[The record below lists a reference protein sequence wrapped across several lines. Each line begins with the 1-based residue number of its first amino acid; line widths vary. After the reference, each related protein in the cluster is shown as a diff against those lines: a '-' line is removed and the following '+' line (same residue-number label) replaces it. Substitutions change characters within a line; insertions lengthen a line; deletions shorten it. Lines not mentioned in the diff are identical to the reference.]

1 MSDPLFPTPQNA
13 FDPDFL
19 ARLGARDDPPGAL
32 EAEMDGEWFVES
44 LSSGGYALY
53 RSWQSRENG
62 HRPAALFTRLED
74 ALLAAAIRPAV
85 GRDPLFFQE
94 TEPTADGY
102 YLVRTLS
109 DPERP
114 HAVIGALAHLE
125 DPMIAAPEPRRLAR
139 AAPARARPDPRSGRS
154 DGDSDDR
161 GDPSLSVGCRRL
173 RNAAASRYLEILN
186 RNSKF

>member
-102 YLVRTLS
+102 YLVRTQS

-125 DPMIAAPEPRRLAR
+125 DPMIAALNLAAWLAR
-139 AAPARARPDPRSGRS
+139 HPLALALILEAG
-154 DGDSDDR
+154 GQTVIQMT
-161 GDPSLSVGCRRL
+161 G
-173 RNAAASRYLEILN
+173 EILHF
-186 RNSKF
+186 RLGAAGSGMPRQAGISKF